1 MSITRL
7 VLNEI
12 RHRKLNFILALLS
25 VTIAVGCLT
34 GAQTLLRSDEVQ
46 TDDILSAKKVE
57 VEKAVAARVETV
69 EKAGKEHED
78 FVRKQML
85 KLGFNILILP
95 EKQDLSELQLN
106 RQLTETMPE
115 EYVDRLA
122 KSTVMTVNHLLPSVV
137 KRVDIEHGKQ
147 KLDVV
152 LQGTRGEVPILNRGL
167 KKMLLEAVPPG
178 KAVIGSQVQKK
189 LELEKGDT
197 LTILGENFEVTTI
210 NKQVGSIDDVTV
222 WIDLKQAQRLL
233 GMENLIN
240 TILALECGCAGDRLA
255 QIRAEVGELLPGT
268 KIIEEEAKAL
278 TRAESRLKA
287 KVVAEKAIADE
298 KTAGAAALKRAEK
311 TRVDIENR
319 HAGLAGVLV
328 PLVMLG
334 CAVWVGFLAFGNVRQ
349 RQSEIG
355 ILRAIGLSSKQIL
368 ALFLSR
374 SLLTGI
380 VGGLIGCGLG
390 LLIGL
395 QFGAGDAAPI
405 SVSRLMESAELK
417 TLIILAPI
425 LAPVFSA
432 IACWLPAVM
441 AAKQDP
447 ATVLQE

>member
-287 KVVAEKAIADE
+287 KVVAEKALADE
-298 KTAGAAALKRAEK
+298 KSAGAAALKRAEK

>member
-178 KAVIGSQVQKK
+178 KAVIGSQV
-189 LELEKGDT
+189 
-197 LTILGENFEVTTI
+197 
-210 NKQVGSIDDVTV
+210 
-222 WIDLKQAQRLL
+222 
-233 GMENLIN
+233 
-240 TILALECGCAGDRLA
+240 
-255 QIRAEVGELLPGT
+255 
-268 KIIEEEAKAL
+268 
-278 TRAESRLKA
+278 
-287 KVVAEKAIADE
+287 
-298 KTAGAAALKRAEK
+298 
-311 TRVDIENR
+311 
-319 HAGLAGVLV
+319 
-328 PLVMLG
+328 
-334 CAVWVGFLAFGNVRQ
+334 
-349 RQSEIG
+349 
-355 ILRAIGLSSKQIL
+355 
-368 ALFLSR
+368 
-374 SLLTGI
+374 
-380 VGGLIGCGLG
+380 
-390 LLIGL
+390 
-395 QFGAGDAAPI
+395 
-405 SVSRLMESAELK
+405 
-417 TLIILAPI
+417 
-425 LAPVFSA
+425 
-432 IACWLPAVM
+432 
-441 AAKQDP
+441 
-447 ATVLQE
+447 

>member
-12 RHRKLNFILALLS
+12 RHRKLNFVLTLLS

-46 TDDILSAKKVE
+46 TDDILVAKKAE
-57 VEKAVAARVETV
+57 VEAAVAERLETV
-69 EKAGKEHED
+69 KKTGKEHED

-95 EKQDLSELQLN
+95 EKQDLSELHLHG
-106 RQLTETMPE
+106 RLTETMPE
-115 EYVDRLA
+115 SYVDDLA
-122 KSTVMTVNHLLPSVV
+122 KSTVMTVNHLLPTVV
-137 KRVDIEHGKQ
+137 KRVDIEHGEK

-152 LQGTRGEVPILNRGL
+152 LHGTRGEVPILNRGL
-167 KKMLLEAVPPG
+167 KKMLLAAVPPG
-178 KAVIGSQVQKK
+178 SAVIGSEVQKK

-197 LTILGENFEVTTI
+197 LTILGEDFEVTTI

-222 WIDLKQAQRLL
+222 WIDLKQAQELL

-255 QIRAEVGELLPGT
+255 QIRAEVTALLPGT
-268 KIIEEEAKAL
+268 QIIEEEAKAL

-287 KVVAEKAIADE
+287 KVVAEEALADE
-298 KTAGAAALKRAEK
+298 KAAGEDALKRTEE
-311 TRVDIENR
+311 TRVDIEDR

-334 CAVWVGFLAFGNVRQ
+334 CAVWIGFLAFGNVRQ

-355 ILRAIGLSSKQIL
+355 ILRAIGLSSRQIL
-368 ALFLSR
+368 TLFLSR

-395 QFGAGDAAPI
+395 QFGASDASGI
-405 SVSRLMESAELK
+405 SASRLLESSDLK
-417 TLIILAPI
+417 SLIILAPI
-425 LAPVFSA
+425 LAPLFSA
-432 IACWLPAVM
+432 IASWLPAVL

>member
-1 MSITRL
+1 
-7 VLNEI
+7 
-12 RHRKLNFILALLS
+12 
-25 VTIAVGCLT
+25 
-34 GAQTLLRSDEVQ
+34 
-46 TDDILSAKKVE
+46 
-57 VEKAVAARVETV
+57 
-69 EKAGKEHED
+69 
-78 FVRKQML
+78 
-85 KLGFNILILP
+85 
-95 EKQDLSELQLN
+95 
-106 RQLTETMPE
+106 
-115 EYVDRLA
+115 
-122 KSTVMTVNHLLPSVV
+122 
-137 KRVDIEHGKQ
+137 
-147 KLDVV
+147 V

-167 KKMLLEAVPPG
+167 KKMLLAAVPPG
-178 KAVIGSQVQKK
+178 KAVIGSEVQKK
-189 LELEKGDT
+189 FELEKGDT
-197 LTILGENFEVTTI
+197 LTILGKDFEVTTI

-240 TILALECGCAGDRLA
+240 AILALECGCAGDRLA

-268 KIIEEEAKAL
+268 QIIEEEAKAL
-278 TRAESRLKA
+278 ARAESRLKA
-287 KVVAEKAIADE
+287 KVVAEKALTDE

-334 CAVWVGFLAFGNVRQ
+334 CAVWIGFLAFGNVRQ

>member
-287 KVVAEKAIADE
+287 KVVAEKALADE

-334 CAVWVGFLAFGNVRQ
+334 CAVWIGFLAFGNVRQ

>member
-46 TDDILSAKKVE
+46 TDDLLSAKKVE

-287 KVVAEKAIADE
+287 KVVAEKALADE

-334 CAVWVGFLAFGNVRQ
+334 CAVWIGFLAFGNVRQ

>member
-95 EKQDLSELQLN
+95 EKQDLSELHLDG
-106 RQLTETMPE
+106 RLTETMPE

-137 KRVDIEHGKQ
+137 KRVDGEHGEQ
-147 KLDVV
+147 KHNVV

-167 KKMLLEAVPPG
+167 KKMLLAAVPPG
-178 KAVIGSQVQKK
+178 KAVIGSEVQKK
-189 LELEKGDT
+189 FELEKGDT
-197 LTILGENFEVTTI
+197 LTILGKDFEVTTI

-240 TILALECGCAGDRLA
+240 AILALECGCAGDRLA

-268 KIIEEEAKAL
+268 QIIEEEAKAL
-278 TRAESRLKA
+278 ARAESRLKA
-287 KVVAEKAIADE
+287 KVVAEKALTDE

-334 CAVWVGFLAFGNVRQ
+334 CAVWIGFLAFGNVRQ